1 MENIRIKFSK
11 TGNAKY
17 ISHLD
22 LNRFFQRAFK
32 RSGLPIWITEGFN
45 PHIYLHFLL
54 PLSLGTESITEFVDL
69 KITREIDHQK
79 IKERMN
85 EVLPEGFYV
94 SEVFPPESKADK
106 ITFCKYEISF
116 PETDKKTLEEFLRA
130 EKIEVLKKTK
140 RKEYIVDLKQEIRDI
155 SISEKDEGSEISVIL
170 PATENRSINPELIIN
185 ALSQNIGEEV
195 FARIKRISVLKE
207 DLTEFK

>member
-54 PLSLGTESITEFVDL
+54 PLSLGTESITEFVDC
-69 KITREIDHQK
+69 KITEEVEYEE
-79 IKERMN
+79 IKERLN
-85 EVLPEGFYV
+85 NVLPQGFSVLSV
-94 SEVFPPESKADK
+94 SAPIEKADK

-116 PETDKKTLEEFLRA
+116 PETDKKTLEEFFRA

-140 RKEYIVDLKQEIRDI
+140 RKEYIVD
-155 SISEKDEGSEISVIL
+155 
-170 PATENRSINPELIIN
+170 
-185 ALSQNIGEEV
+185 
-195 FARIKRISVLKE
+195 
-207 DLTEFK
+207 

>member
-54 PLSLGTESITEFVDL
+54 PLSLGTESISEFVDC
-69 KITREIDHQK
+69 KITEEK
-79 IKERMN
+79 TFEAIKNRMN
-85 EVLPEGFYV
+85 EVLPEGFFV
-94 SEVFPPESKADK
+94 SEVFTPIEKADK
-106 ITFCKYEISF
+106 IAFCRYEISF
-116 PETDKKTLEEFLRA
+116 PEIGKETLEEFLKA
-130 EKIEVLKKTK
+130 EKIEALKKTK
-140 RKEYIVDLKQEIRDI
+140 RKEYIVDLKLEMSDI
-155 SISEKDEGSEISVIL
+155 AISDKNG
-170 PATENRSINPELIIN
+170 ATEM
-185 ALSQNIGEEV
+185 
-195 FARIKRISVLKE
+195 
-207 DLTEFK
+207 

>member
-54 PLSLGTESITEFVDL
+54 PLSLGTESISEFVDC
-69 KITREIDHQK
+69 KITEEKTFEEIK
-79 IKERMN
+79 NRMN
-85 EVLPEGFYV
+85 EVLPEGFFV
-94 SEVFPPESKADK
+94 SEVFTPIEKADK
-106 ITFCKYEISF
+106 IAFCRYEISF
-116 PETDKKTLEEFLRA
+116 PETSKETLEEFLKA

-140 RKEYIVDLKQEIRDI
+140 RKEYIVDLKLEMRGIA
-155 SISEKDEGSEISVIL
+155 ISEKNGATEMSVIL
-170 PATENRSINPELIIN
+170 PATENRSINPELIIS
-185 ALSQNIGEEV
+185 ALSENLSEEV